1 MHHVRLE
8 SDEEA
13 ERIIGRR
20 NRETPPKSRLRTKMC
35 YANAK
40 VHNVAV
46 DAALSSA
53 IKYHG

>member
-8 SDEEA
+8 SDDEA

-40 VHNVAV
+40 VHNAAV